1 MIFTDSHAH
10 LSLVAEQL
18 GEAAVSAV
26 LADYSGAYGL
36 ALAEGRV
43 PPQLLDPGTE
53 PADLAGRRALAL
65 RLAPDSEAAALFLRF
80 AAGIWPSPENLASP
94 QASVAALESAIAA
107 DMAEGGRVSAI
118 GEGGLDYHYP
128 EGIEGRL
135 KMAQSELFEA
145 QLSLASRLALPF
157 IVHSREA
164 AADTIA
170 IIRALRP
177 AAPVLIHCF
186 GYGPD
191 EARAFLD
198 LGCYLSFAGN
208 LTFKKS
214 DGLREACAL
223 VSEDRL
229 LLETDAP
236 FMNPMPNRGKPS
248 SPADVERSYGFAAS
262 LRGVPVASLAET
274 VSRNARRLFG

>member
-1 MIFTDSHAH
+1 M
-10 LSLVAEQL
+10 
-18 GEAAVSAV
+18 
-26 LADYSGAYGL
+26 
-36 ALAEGRV
+36 
-43 PPQLLDPGTE
+43 
-53 PADLAGRRALAL
+53 
-65 RLAPDSEAAALFLRF
+65 LFR
-80 AAGIWPSPENLASP
+80 S
-94 QASVAALESAIAA
+94 
-107 DMAEGGRVSAI
+107 
-118 GEGGLDYHYP
+118 
-128 EGIEGRL
+128 
-135 KMAQSELFEA
+135 
-145 QLSLASRLALPF
+145 
-157 IVHSREA
+157 
-164 AADTIA
+164 
-170 IIRALRP
+170 LRP

-262 LRGVPVASLAET
+262 LRGVPVSSLAET
-274 VSRNARRLFG
+274 VSRNARELFG